1 VWTWWQRQLGR
12 TCTASADYVM
22 FQNEDDAT
30 SCKLKSPCFDSDH
43 RLVMAELVTR
53 SAKEH
58 QRHVKKTKSFPI
70 PIRPKGGGGIGDETL
85 VTLFKAAKELDKKKT
100 KKDPKGEIR
109 SWILE
114 KTFGLM
120 RKKALA
126 RRFNQ

>member
-1 VWTWWQRQLGR
+1 
-12 TCTASADYVM
+12 M